1 MKDNRKTAK
10 RLLLVNWS
18 CFQNEIISLGS
29 STLFTGVNGTGKTTI
44 LDAMS
49 YLITANTQFNKAADD
64 NGRNVTA
71 YIHGDRKT
79 NGSDRY
85 LRPGNVTSYI
95 AMEFYDPLISD
106 YHVIAVCMESRSE
119 SDRAISQW
127 IIREKCRLEDF
138 NFSSVKNGKLTVTSK
153 NNLTFKNIP
162 LKGADFFGREKAIPQ
177 LTRQLGIRT
186 TDYRKY
192 KEKLLK
198 MMAFDPERNVDKF
211 LQTSVFAE
219 AEVKSLDRLREQRKL
234 YEQAK
239 QMFEQIQER
248 KNLLEEIEQKT
259 SEYEKILRNY
269 NIRELMFR
277 YQYIN
282 QYKDEI
288 SKLEIKQQNNEIQLK
303 DLEEKKKESEI
314 KLSEMRK
321 RLSEVEN
328 KNHSI
333 TESLNKLEN
342 DRNEISKKISELEN
356 ELARLKN
363 LQVSLKIILPQIV
376 NYFDVADEK
385 RTILLNLSEND
396 FLFDKKISTFIDFS
410 NKIKNQRD
418 LLVGENA
425 IEDKKRIEVSNQIT
439 DYQRKIKELE
449 ANIRQFPSEAEEAEK
464 AKRIIQNEFSKRG
477 IKSPVR
483 LFAELVESLSDETW
497 RKSIET
503 FLWNK
508 RFNIIVDDQY
518 CHEALKILNEK
529 NIYKCS
535 VVLTDK
541 IPETEIEENSA
552 ASVLNITNKGA
563 RRYANYLLNGI
574 HLCENIE
581 ELHEHPKG
589 GITKD
594 GMLCKSYAASLMQIQ
609 KTQVCLGNN
618 VVKIQL
624 EQAKKELEK
633 LILEKSEYE
642 KEIND
647 RKQLVILIDNVEW
660 KAEYY
665 NFNSSYELSEEKR
678 NLGKIS
684 LQIEELK
691 NSPEMLAAAKE
702 YDLAKSNYDEADKE
716 SKLIER
722 NLGSTEKD
730 ISNIQEKISE
740 THEKSEKIEIEYKE
754 LEDQHSELV
763 DEMKEEYERASKQR
777 GIFIVISNKYLQ
789 NLANDVDN
797 AKRKMEDKQREY
809 NILSE
814 IDASNYGVEFIPFYR
829 DRYRD
834 VANVKVD
841 EAKNK
846 VEKQSEKLRDVFLH
860 DFVAE
865 LNEKIISAKEE
876 IAVINSEL
884 KRIPFGRDIYQ
895 FKMEEKK
902 DREVFFTICKNLEL
916 YSESPDLF
924 TERTVSDEKLADDVQ
939 SFLNKILDTEQE
951 EDYSDYR
958 NYFTYDMTIR
968 SHIGDEES
976 EMDLSKKQG
985 SASGGEKQTPYF
997 IVLAASLMQF
1007 YPKDVCCARIAFIDE
1022 AFSALSKERIEQMVK
1037 FLEDNNFQVFYA
1049 APPEKIN
1056 SIGQHIDNTVSL
1068 YTQGKYTKPVEGS
1081 WYSRSAI
1088 KE

>member
-1 MKDNRKTAK
+1 
-10 RLLLVNWS
+10 
-18 CFQNEIISLGS
+18 
-29 STLFTGVNGTGKTTI
+29 
-44 LDAMS
+44 MS

-85 LRPGNVTSYI
+85 LRPGSVTSYI
-95 AMEFYDPLISD
+95 AMEFFDPLISD
-106 YHVIAVCMESRSE
+106 YHVIAVCIESRSE

-138 NFSSVKNGKLTVTSK
+138 NFSLVKNGKLIVTAK
-153 NNLTFKNIP
+153 NNLAFKNIP
-162 LKGADFFGREKAIPQ
+162 LKGADFLGREKAIPQ

-234 YEQAK
+234 YDQAK
-239 QMFEQIQER
+239 EMFEQIQER
-248 KNLLEEIEQKT
+248 KNLLEEIEEKT
-259 SEYEKILRNY
+259 RDYEKVLRNY

-288 SKLEIKQQNNEIQLK
+288 SKLETNLQNNQIRLK
-303 DLEEKKKESEI
+303 DLEKKKKESEA

-333 TESLNKLEN
+333 TESLEKMERDRDEIKRKIDGLE
-342 DRNEISKKISELEN
+342 KELVQ
-356 ELARLKN
+356 LKN
-363 LQVSLKIILPQIV
+363 LQISLKVILPQIDG
-376 NYFDVADEK
+376 YFAIPDASK
-385 RTILLNLSEND
+385 TILLNLSESD
-396 FLFDKKISTFIDFS
+396 FESDKKISTFIDFS

-418 LLVGENA
+418 LFVEENGR
-425 IEDKKRIEVSNQIT
+425 IKDKLSDVASKITEVQKRIKNLESNIV
-439 DYQRKIKELE
+439 
-449 ANIRQFPSEAEEAEK
+449 QFPQEAEE
-464 AKRIIQNEFSKRG
+464 AKRIIQNEFDKRG

-483 LFAELVESLSDETW
+483 FFAELVESLSDESW
-497 RKSIET
+497 RKAIET

-508 RFNIIVDDQY
+508 RFNIIVDDHY

-529 NIYKCS
+529 NIYKTS

-563 RRYANYLLNGI
+563 RHYANYLLNGI
-574 HLCENIE
+574 HLCQNLD
-581 ELHEHPKG
+581 ELHEYSKG

-594 GMLCKSYAASLMQIQ
+594 GMLCKSYAASKMQIQ
-609 KTQVCLGNN
+609 KTSLCLGNN

-624 EQAKKELEK
+624 EQARKEEEALGLEKSGYEKELE
-633 LILEKSEYE
+633 
-642 KEIND
+642 N
-647 RKQLVILIDNVEW
+647 RNQLVKLIDNVEW
-660 KAEYY
+660 KPERY
-665 NFNSSYELSEEKR
+665 NFDCDKELSEENK
-678 NLGKIS
+678 NFGKLS
-684 LQIEELK
+684 AQIDELK

-702 YDLAKSNYDEADKE
+702 YEIAKSNYDKADKD
-716 SKLIER
+716 SKFLER
-722 NLGSTEKD
+722 TLGATEKE
-730 ISNIQEKISE
+730 ISNIQGRINEFN
-740 THEKSEKIEIEYKE
+740 EKSEKVEGEYSEKVG
-754 LEDQHSELV
+754 QHPELV
-763 DEMKEEYERASKQR
+763 VEMKEEYERASKQR
-777 GIFIVISNKYLQ
+777 NTFIIISSKTLQ
-789 NLANDVDN
+789 NLTNDVET
-797 AKRKMEDKQREY
+797 AKRKMEDKQRDY
-809 NILSE
+809 NLLSE
-814 IDASNYGVEFIPFYR
+814 RDSSNYGVEFIPFYR

-834 VANVKVD
+834 VANVKID

-876 IAVINSEL
+876 IAAINSEL

-895 FKMEEKK
+895 FKMEEKS
-902 DREVFFTICKNLEL
+902 DRQVFFTICKNLEL

-924 TERTVSDEKLADDVQ
+924 TVRTVSDEKLADDVQ

-958 NYFTYDMTIR
+958 NYFTYDMTIK

-1081 WYSRSAI
+1081 WHSR
-1088 KE
+1088 

>member
-18 CFQNEIISLGS
+18 CFQNEIIALGS

-79 NGSDRY
+79 NGSDRF
-85 LRPGNVTSYI
+85 LRPGSVTSYI

-106 YHVIAVCMESRSE
+106 YHVIAVCIESRSE
-119 SDRAISQW
+119 SDRAVSQW
-127 IIREKCRLEDF
+127 IIREKCKLEDF
-138 NFSSVKNGKLTVTSK
+138 NFSSINNGKLIVTSK

-162 LKGADFFGREKAIPQ
+162 LKGADFLGREKAIPQ

-186 TDYRKY
+186 SDYRKY

-234 YEQAK
+234 YDQAK

-259 SEYEKILRNY
+259 CEYEKDLRNF
-269 NIRELMFR
+269 NVRELMFR

-288 SKLEIKQQNNEIQLK
+288 SKLKISLQNNQIQLK
-303 DLEEKKKESEI
+303 DLEEKKRTSEV
-314 KLSEMRK
+314 KVNDMRK
-321 RLSEVEN
+321 RLSDVEN

-333 TESLNKLEN
+333 TESLDKLEN
-342 DRNEISKKISELEN
+342 DRAELNKKIELLKE
-356 ELARLKN
+356 ELSRLKN
-363 LQVSLKIILPQIV
+363 LQISLKVIFPQIK
-376 NYFDVADEK
+376 NYFAISDEDN
-385 RTILLNLSEND
+385 TVLLNISETD
-396 FLFDKKISTFIDFS
+396 FESDKKISAFIDFS

-418 LLVGENA
+418 LFVEENGIIKKNLA
-425 IEDKKRIEVSNQIT
+425 EVNKRIT
-439 DYQRKIKELE
+439 DVKNRIKSLE
-449 ANIRQFPSEAEEAEK
+449 SNIRQFPEEAEE
-464 AKRIIQNEFSKRG
+464 AKRIIQNEFNKRG
-477 IKSPVR
+477 IKCQVR
-483 LFAELVESLSDETW
+483 LFAELVESLNDESW

-508 RFNIIVDDQY
+508 RYNIIVDDKY
-518 CHEALKILNEK
+518 CHEALSILNER
-529 NIYKCS
+529 NIYQTS

-541 IPETEIEENSA
+541 ISETDVESNSA
-552 ASVLNITNKGA
+552 ASVLSITNKGA

-574 HLCENIE
+574 HLCANLE
-581 ELHEHPKG
+581 ELHENPKG

-594 GMLCKSYAASLMQIQ
+594 GMLCKSYAASKMKIQ
-609 KTQVCLGNN
+609 KTQFCLGNN

-624 EQAKKELEK
+624 EQAKKELETFT
-633 LILEKSEYE
+633 LEKTGYE
-642 KEIND
+642 ND
-647 RKQLVILIDNVEW
+647 IQNKNQLVTLIDNVEW
-660 KAEYY
+660 NPERY
-665 NFNSSYELSEEKR
+665 NFNSSKELSEENR
-678 NLGKIS
+678 TLGK
-684 LQIEELK
+684 LVNQIEELK

-702 YDLAKSNYDEADKE
+702 YDLAKSNFDEADKE

-722 NLGSTEKD
+722 SLGSTEKE
-730 ISNIQEKISE
+730 ISNIQDKIKESKG
-740 THEKSEKIEIEYKE
+740 KSEKIEIEYKE
-754 LEDQHSELV
+754 YSEKNPELV
-763 DEMKEEYERASKQR
+763 GEMKEEYERASKQR
-777 GIFIVISNKYLQ
+777 NTFIIISNKHLQ
-789 NLANDVDN
+789 NLTNDVDN
-797 AKRKMEDKQREY
+797 AKRRMEDKQREY
-809 NILSE
+809 NLLSE
-814 IDASNYGVEFIPFYR
+814 IEASNYGVEFIPFYR

-834 VANVKVD
+834 VANVKID

-876 IAVINSEL
+876 IAAINAEL

-895 FKMEEKK
+895 FKMEEKS

-916 YSESPDLF
+916 YSETPDLF
-924 TERTVSDEKLADDVQ
+924 SERTVSDEKLADDVK

-968 SHIGDEES
+968 SHMGDEES

-1022 AFSALSKERIEQMVK
+1022 AFSALSKERIEQMVR

-1068 YTQGKYTKPVEGS
+1068 YTQGKYTKPVEGA
-1081 WYSRSAI
+1081 WHSR
-1088 KE
+1088 

>member
-18 CFQNEIISLGS
+18 CFQNEIINLGS

-79 NGSDRY
+79 NGADRY

-106 YHVIAVCMESRSE
+106 YLVIAVCMESRSE

-138 NFSSVKNGKLTVTSK
+138 NFSSVENGKLIVTSK
-153 NNLTFKNIP
+153 NNLTFKSIP

-288 SKLEIKQQNNEIQLK
+288 SKLEIKQQNNQIQLK

-314 KLSEMRK
+314 RLSEMME
-321 RLSEVEN
+321 RLSEIKN
-328 KNHSI
+328 KNHSL
-333 TESLNKLEN
+333 TESLNKMEN
-342 DRNEISKKISELEN
+342 DKNEISKKISELEN
-356 ELARLKN
+356 ELNQLKN
-363 LQVSLKIILPQIV
+363 LQISLKLILPQIE
-376 NYFDVADEK
+376 NYFDVADENK
-385 RTILLNLSEND
+385 TILLNLSETD
-396 FLFDKKISTFIDFS
+396 FSSDKKNSTFIEFS
-410 NKIKNQRD
+410 NKIKKQRD
-418 LLVGENA
+418 LFIEENGR
-425 IEDKKRIEVSNQIT
+425 IKDKLFEVSNEIT
-439 DYQRKIKELE
+439 GYQKTIKDLE
-449 ANIRQFPSEAEEAEK
+449 ANIRQFPTEAEE
-464 AKRIIQNEFSKRG
+464 AKRIIQNEFNKRG
-477 IKSPVR
+477 IKSQVR
-483 LFAELVESLSDETW
+483 LFAELVESLSDESW

-508 RFNIIVDDQY
+508 RFNIIVDDDF

-529 NIYKCS
+529 NIYKTS
-535 VVLTDK
+535 VILTDK

-574 HLCENIE
+574 HLCGNID

-589 GITKD
+589 GITKE

-618 VVKIQL
+618 VVKFQL

-633 LILEKSEYE
+633 RILEKSEYE
-642 KEIND
+642 KEIKN
-647 RKQLVILIDNVEW
+647 RNQLVTLIDNVEW
-660 KAEYY
+660 KAERY
-665 NFNSSYELSEEKR
+665 NFNSSIELSEENR
-678 NLGKIS
+678 NLGKLS
-684 LQIEELK
+684 AQIEELK

-702 YDLAKSNYDEADKE
+702 YDLAKSNYDEAYKFDIDLADKRG
-716 SKLIER
+716 SVKNDIE
-722 NLGSTEKD
+722 NT
-730 ISNIQEKISE
+730 NNKISE
-740 THEKSEKIEIEYKE
+740 RIEQSQKYESEYNE
-754 LEDQHSELV
+754 LSSKYNELIN
-763 DEMKEEYERASKQR
+763 EMKDEYERASKQR
-777 GIFIVISNKYLQ
+777 NTFIVISNKHLQ
-789 NLANDVDN
+789 NLTNDVDN
-797 AKRKMEDKQREY
+797 AKRRMEDKQREY

-814 IDASNYGVEFIPFYR
+814 IEASSYGVEFIPFYR

-834 VANVKVD
+834 VANVKID

-846 VEKQSEKLRDVFLH
+846 VEKQSENLRNVFLH

-865 LNEKIISAKEE
+865 LNEKIITAKEE

-895 FKMEEKK
+895 FKMEEKS

-924 TERTVSDEKLADDVQ
+924 TERTVSNEKLADDVQ

-1081 WYSRSAI
+1081 WYSGSVI

>member
-1 MKDNRKTAK
+1 MIDNRKTAK
-10 RLLLVNWS
+10 RLLLINWS
-18 CFQNEIISLGS
+18 CFQNEVIALGS

-119 SDRAISQW
+119 SDRAVSQW

-138 NFSSVKNGKLTVTSK
+138 NFSSVENGKLIVTSR

-186 TDYRKY
+186 ADYKKY

-259 SEYEKILRNY
+259 AEYEKILRNY
-269 NIRELMFR
+269 NIRELMFQ
-277 YQYIN
+277 YQFIN

-288 SKLEIKQQNNEIQLK
+288 QKLEIKQKNNQIQLK
-303 DLEEKKKESEI
+303 DLEEKKKESEA

-333 TESLNKLEN
+333 TESLNKMEN
-342 DRNEISKKISELEN
+342 DKEALKKKISELEN
-356 ELARLKN
+356 ELAQLKN
-363 LQVSLKIILPQIV
+363 LQVALKVILPQII
-376 NYFDVADEK
+376 NYFNVEDESK
-385 RTILLNLSEND
+385 TILFNLSEND
-396 FLFDKKISTFIDFS
+396 FTSDKKISTFIDFS
-410 NKIKNQRD
+410 NKIKTQRD

-425 IEDKKRIEVSNQIT
+425 IVDNKRIEVSNQIT
-439 DYQRKIKELE
+439 DFQLKIKKLE
-449 ANIRQFPSEAEEAEK
+449 SNIRQFPSEAEEA
-464 AKRIIQNEFSKRG
+464 KRIIQNEFNKRG
-477 IKSPVR
+477 IKCQVR
-483 LFAELVESLSDETW
+483 LFAELVESLNDESW

-508 RFNIIVDDQY
+508 RFNIIVDDDY
-518 CHEALKILNEK
+518 CHEALKILIEK
-529 NIYKCS
+529 NIYKTS
-535 VVLTDK
+535 VILTDK
-541 IPETEIEENSA
+541 IPETEIEEKSA

-581 ELHEHPKG
+581 ELHEYPKG

-594 GMLCKSYAASLMQIQ
+594 GMLCKSYAASKMQIQ
-609 KTQVCLGNN
+609 KTELCLGNN

-633 LILEKSEYE
+633 LVLEKSGYE
-642 KEIND
+642 KEIKD
-647 RKQLVILIDNVEW
+647 RKQLITLIDNVEW
-660 KAEYY
+660 KVERY
-665 NFNSSYELSEEKR
+665 NFNSSTELSEENR
-678 NLGKIS
+678 NLGKLS
-684 LQIEELK
+684 VQIEELK

-702 YDLAKSNYDEADKE
+702 YDLAKSNYDEAYNMDIDLADKRGSVRNDIE
-716 SKLIER
+716 NTQNKITDSLNQSSKYEAEYNEISSNYNELI
-722 NLGSTEKD
+722 
-730 ISNIQEKISE
+730 
-740 THEKSEKIEIEYKE
+740 
-754 LEDQHSELV
+754 

-777 GIFIVISNKYLQ
+777 NTFIIIGEKHRKQLSV
-789 NLANDVDN
+789 DVEN
-797 AKRKMEDKQREY
+797 AKKRMEDKQREY

-814 IDASNYGVEFIPFYR
+814 IEASNYGVSYIPFYR

-834 VANVKVD
+834 VANVKID

-865 LNEKIISAKEE
+865 LNEKIVAAKEE
-876 IAVINSEL
+876 IEAINSEL

-895 FKMEEKK
+895 FKMEEKS

-924 TERTVSDEKLADDVQ
+924 TEKTVSDEKLADDVQ

-1007 YPKDVCCARIAFIDE
+1007 YPKDICCARIAFIDE

-1081 WYSRSAI
+1081 WYSR
-1088 KE
+1088 

>member
-18 CFQNEIISLGS
+18 CFQNEIIKLGS

-95 AMEFYDPLISD
+95 AMEFYDPIISD

-127 IIREKCRLEDF
+127 IIRERCRLEDF
-138 NFSSVKNGKLTVTSK
+138 NFSSVENGKLTVTSK

-162 LKGADFFGREKAIPQ
+162 LKGADFLGREKAIPQ

-234 YEQAK
+234 YDQAK

-259 SEYEKILRNY
+259 AEYEKVLRNY

-282 QYKDEI
+282 QYRDEI
-288 SKLEIKQQNNEIQLK
+288 SKLEIKQQNNQIQLK
-303 DLEEKKKESEI
+303 DLEEKKKESEA

-333 TESLNKLEN
+333 TESLNKMEN
-342 DRNEISKKISELEN
+342 DRDEIKNKISELEK
-356 ELARLKN
+356 ELSQLKN
-363 LQVSLKIILPQIV
+363 LQVSMKVILPQIM
-376 NYFDVADEK
+376 NYFDVADEDK
-385 RTILLNLSEND
+385 TILFNLSEND
-396 FLFDKKISTFIDFS
+396 FPSDKKISTFIVFS
-410 NKIKNQRD
+410 NKIKTQRD
-418 LLVGENA
+418 LFIEANGRTKDKLV
-425 IEDKKRIEVSNQIT
+425 EVSNEIT
-439 DYQRKIKELE
+439 EYQRKIKDLE
-449 ANIRQFPSEAEEAEK
+449 ANIRQFPQEAVE
-464 AKRIIQNEFSKRG
+464 AKRIIQNEFNKRG
-477 IKSPVR
+477 IKCQVR
-483 LFAELVESLSDETW
+483 LFAELVESLSDESW
-497 RKSIET
+497 RKAIET

-508 RFNIIVDDQY
+508 RYNIIVDDEY

-529 NIYKCS
+529 NIYKTS

-541 IPETEIEENSA
+541 IPETDIEEKSV
-552 ASVLNITNKGA
+552 ASVLKIPNNGA

-581 ELHEHPKG
+581 ELHEYPKG

-594 GMLCKSYAASLMQIQ
+594 GMLCKSYAASKMQIQ

-633 LILEKSEYE
+633 LVYEKNGYE
-642 KEIND
+642 KEIQD
-647 RKQLVILIDNVEW
+647 RKQLVTLIDNVEW
-660 KAEYY
+660 KAERY
-665 NFNSSYELSEEKR
+665 NFDSSIELSDENR
-678 NLGKIS
+678 NFGKLS
-684 LQIEELK
+684 VQIEELR

-702 YDLAKSNYDEADKE
+702 YELAKSNYDEADRE

-722 NLGSTEKD
+722 TLGSTEKE
-730 ISNIQEKISE
+730 ISNIQDKISE
-740 THEKSEKIEIEYKE
+740 THGKSEKIEIEYNE
-754 LEDQHSELV
+754 LEEQHSELV

-777 GIFIVISNKYLQ
+777 NTFIIIGEKHRKQLSV
-789 NLANDVDN
+789 DVEN
-797 AKRKMEDKQREY
+797 AKKRMEDKQREY

-814 IDASNYGVEFIPFYR
+814 IEASNYGVEFIPFYR

-834 VANVKVD
+834 VANVKID

-865 LNEKIISAKEE
+865 LNEKIVAAKEE
-876 IAVINSEL
+876 IEAINSEL

-895 FKMEEKK
+895 FKMEEKS

-924 TERTVSDEKLADDVQ
+924 TEKTVSDEKLADDVQ

>member
-1 MKDNRKTAK
+1 MENNRKTAK

-79 NGSDRY
+79 NGSDRF

-106 YHVIAVCMESRSE
+106 YHVIAVCIESRSE
-119 SDRAISQW
+119 SDRAVSQW
-127 IIREKCRLEDF
+127 IIRDKCKLEDF
-138 NFSSVKNGKLTVTSK
+138 NFSFVENGKFTVTSR
-153 NNLTFKNIP
+153 NNLTFKNVP
-162 LKGADFFGREKAIPQ
+162 LKSADFFGREKAIPQ

-234 YEQAK
+234 YDQAK
-239 QMFEQIQER
+239 QMFENIQER
-248 KNLLEEIEQKT
+248 KNLLGEIEQKT
-259 SEYEKILRNY
+259 GEYEKVLRNY
-269 NIRELMFR
+269 NVRELMFR

-282 QYKDEI
+282 QYKNEI
-288 SKLEIKQQNNEIQLK
+288 SKLEVSYQNNQIQLHE
-303 DLEEKKKESEI
+303 LEQKKKDAEE

-333 TESLNKLEN
+333 TETLNKLEEDKN
-342 DRNEISKKISELEN
+342 NLKKEIEKLESELAHLIE
-356 ELARLKN
+356 
-363 LQVSLKIILPQIV
+363 LQVSLKIILPKMTNFFEIIEE
-376 NYFDVADEK
+376 DK
-385 RTILLNLSEND
+385 KILLNLSESD
-396 FLFDKKISTFIDFS
+396 FAAERKISTFIDFS

-418 LLVGENA
+418 LFVEENG
-425 IEDKKRIEVSNQIT
+425 RIKAKLDEVNKQIT
-439 DYQRKIKELE
+439 EIQNRIKNLE
-449 ANIRQFPSEAEEAEK
+449 SNIRQFPQEAED
-464 AKRIIQNEFSKRG
+464 AKRIIQNEFNKRG
-477 IKSPVR
+477 IKCQVR
-483 LFAELVESLSDETW
+483 LFAELVESISDESW

-508 RFNIIVDDQY
+508 RYNIIVDDEY
-518 CHEALKILNEK
+518 CHEALSILNEK
-529 NIYKCS
+529 NIYRTS
-535 VVLTDK
+535 VILTDK
-541 IPETEIEENSA
+541 IPETDIEENTA
-552 ASVLNITNKGA
+552 ASILNITNKGA

-574 HLCENIE
+574 YLCQNLE

-594 GMLCKSYAASLMQIQ
+594 GMLCKSYAASKMQIQ
-609 KTQVCLGNN
+609 KTALCLGNN

-624 EQAKKELEK
+624 DQARKDLESFN
-633 LILEKSEYE
+633 LEKSGYE
-642 KEIND
+642 KDIQD
-647 RKQLVILIDNVEW
+647 REQLKILIDNVEW
-660 KAEYY
+660 KVESY
-665 NFNSSYELSEEKR
+665 NFDSSRELSDK
-678 NLGKIS
+678 NKNFGK
-684 LQIEELK
+684 LVAQIEDLK
-691 NSPEMLAAAKE
+691 NSPEMLAAARE
-702 YDLAKSNYDEADKE
+702 FEIAKSNFDNADSD

-722 NLGSTEKD
+722 KLGSVENE
-730 ISNIQEKISE
+730 ISNIKKKIDENTDNS
-740 THEKSEKIEIEYKE
+740 KKIKTEYEEIAQMHPE
-754 LEDQHSELV
+754 LTN
-763 DEMKEEYERASKQR
+763 EMQGEYERAVKQR
-777 GIFIVISNKYLQ
+777 NTFIIISNRHLQ
-789 NLANDVDN
+789 NLTNDVDN
-797 AKRKMEDKQREY
+797 AKRKMEEKQREY
-809 NILSE
+809 NQLSE
-814 IDASNYGVEFIPFYR
+814 IDVSNYGVEFIPFYR
-829 DRYRD
+829 DQYRD
-834 VANVKVD
+834 VANVKID

-865 LNEKIISAKEE
+865 LNEKIVSAKEE
-876 IAVINSEL
+876 IAAINSEL

-895 FKMEEKK
+895 FKMEEKS
-902 DREVFFTICKNLEL
+902 DRAIFFTICKNLEL
-916 YSESPDLF
+916 YSETPDLF

-939 SFLNKILDTEQE
+939 SFLNKILDTGQE

-985 SASGGEKQTPYF
+985 TASGGEKQTPYF

-1068 YTQGKYTKPVEGS
+1068 YTQGKYTKPVEGA
-1081 WYSRSAI
+1081 WYS
-1088 KE
+1088 K

>member
-1 MKDNRKTAK
+1 MIDNRKTAK
-10 RLLLVNWS
+10 RLLLINWS
-18 CFQNEIISLGS
+18 CFQNEVIALGS

-119 SDRAISQW
+119 SDRAVSQW

-138 NFSSVKNGKLTVTSK
+138 NFSSVENGKLIVTSR

-259 SEYEKILRNY
+259 AEYEKILRNY

-277 YQYIN
+277 YQFIN

-288 SKLEIKQQNNEIQLK
+288 QKLEIKQKNNQIQLK
-303 DLEEKKKESEI
+303 DLEEKKKESEA

-333 TESLNKLEN
+333 TESLNKMEN
-342 DRNEISKKISELEN
+342 DKEALKKKISELEN
-356 ELARLKN
+356 ELAQLKN
-363 LQVSLKIILPQIV
+363 LQVALKVILPQIV
-376 NYFDVADEK
+376 NYFNVEDESK
-385 RTILLNLSEND
+385 TILFNLSEND
-396 FLFDKKISTFIDFS
+396 FTSDKKISTFIDFS
-410 NKIKNQRD
+410 NKIKTQRD

-425 IEDKKRIEVSNQIT
+425 IVDNKRIEVSNQIT
-439 DYQRKIKELE
+439 DFQLKIKKLE
-449 ANIRQFPSEAEEAEK
+449 SNIRQFPPEAEE
-464 AKRIIQNEFSKRG
+464 AKRIIQNEFNKRG
-477 IKSPVR
+477 IKCQVR
-483 LFAELVESLSDETW
+483 LFAELVESLNDESW

-508 RFNIIVDDQY
+508 RFNIIVDDEY
-518 CHEALKILNEK
+518 CHEALKVLNEK
-529 NIYKCS
+529 NIYKTG
-535 VVLTDK
+535 VILIDK
-541 IPETEIEENSA
+541 IPETEIEEKSA

-581 ELHEHPKG
+581 ELHEYPKG

-594 GMLCKSYAASLMQIQ
+594 GMLCKSYAASKMQIQ
-609 KTQVCLGNN
+609 KTELCLGNN

-633 LILEKSEYE
+633 LVLEKSGYE

-647 RKQLVILIDNVEW
+647 RKQLITLIDNVEW
-660 KAEYY
+660 KVERY
-665 NFNSSYELSEEKR
+665 NFNSSTELSEENR
-678 NLGKIS
+678 NLGKLS
-684 LQIEELK
+684 VQIEELK

-702 YDLAKSNYDEADKE
+702 YDLAKSNYDEAYNMDIDLADKRG
-716 SKLIER
+716 SVRNDIE
-722 NLGSTEKD
+722 NTQ
-730 ISNIQEKISE
+730 NKISE
-740 THEKSEKIEIEYKE
+740 CLNQSERYEAEYNEISSNYNE
-754 LEDQHSELV
+754 LI

-777 GIFIVISNKYLQ
+777 NTFIIIGEKHRKQLSV
-789 NLANDVDN
+789 DVEN
-797 AKRKMEDKQREY
+797 AKKRMEDKQREY

-814 IDASNYGVEFIPFYR
+814 IEASNYGVSFIPFYR

-834 VANVKVD
+834 VANVKID

-865 LNEKIISAKEE
+865 LNEKIVAAKEE
-876 IAVINSEL
+876 IEAINSEL

-895 FKMEEKK
+895 FKMEEKS

-924 TERTVSDEKLADDVQ
+924 TEKTVSDEKLADDVQ

-1007 YPKDVCCARIAFIDE
+1007 YPKDICCARIAFIDE

-1081 WYSRSAI
+1081 WYS
-1088 KE
+1088 

>member
-18 CFQNEIISLGS
+18 CFQSEIISLGS

-64 NGRNVTA
+64 NGRNVTT

-85 LRPGNVTSYI
+85 LRPGSVTSYI

-106 YHVIAVCMESRSE
+106 YHVIAVCIESRSE
-119 SDRAISQW
+119 NDRAASQW
-127 IIREKCRLEDF
+127 IIREKCKLEDF
-138 NFSSVKNGKLTVTSK
+138 NFSFAENGKLIVTSR
-153 NNLTFKNIP
+153 NNLTFKNTP
-162 LKGADFFGREKAIPQ
+162 LKSADFFGREKAIPQ

-186 TDYRKY
+186 SDYRKY

-234 YEQAK
+234 YDQAK
-239 QMFEQIQER
+239 QMFENIQER

-259 SEYEKILRNY
+259 AEYEKDLRNY
-269 NIRELMFR
+269 NVRELMFR

-282 QYKDEI
+282 QYKDEV
-288 SKLEIKQQNNEIQLK
+288 SNLEISYQNNQIQLQ
-303 DLEEKKKESEI
+303 DLEQKKKVSEE

-333 TESLNKLEN
+333 TETLDKLEA
-342 DRNEISKKISELEN
+342 DKLTLKKEIEKLESELAHLK
-356 ELARLKN
+356 EL
-363 LQVSLKIILPQIV
+363 QISLKVILPQMTNFFEIKEE
-376 NYFDVADEK
+376 DK
-385 RTILLNLSEND
+385 TILLNVSESE
-396 FLFDKKISTFIDFS
+396 FAVERKISTFIDFS

-418 LLVGENA
+418 LFVEENG
-425 IEDKKRIEVSNQIT
+425 RIKAKLDEVSSHIT
-439 DYQRKIKELE
+439 EVQNRIKNLE
-449 ANIRQFPSEAEEAEK
+449 SNIRQFPAEAEE
-464 AKRIIQNEFSKRG
+464 AKRIIQNEFNKRG
-477 IKSPVR
+477 IKCQVR
-483 LFAELVESLSDETW
+483 LFAELVESLSDESW

-508 RFNIIVDDQY
+508 RYNIIVDDEY
-518 CHEALKILNEK
+518 CHEALSILNEK
-529 NIYKCS
+529 NIYKTS
-535 VVLTDK
+535 VILTDR
-541 IPETEIEENSA
+541 IPETDIVENTA

-574 HLCENIE
+574 NLCQNLE
-581 ELHEHPKG
+581 ELHDHPKG

-594 GMLCKSYAASLMQIQ
+594 GMICKSYAASKMQIQ
-609 KTQVCLGNN
+609 KTSLCLGNN
-618 VVKIQL
+618 VVKLQL
-624 EQAKKELEK
+624 EQAKKELDS
-633 LILEKSEYE
+633 LTFEKSGYE
-642 KEIND
+642 KNIQD
-647 RKQLVILIDNVEW
+647 RNQLKILIDNVEW
-660 KAEYY
+660 KADSY
-665 NFNSSYELSEEKR
+665 NFDSSKELSEENKA
-678 NLGKIS
+678 LGKIVS
-684 LQIEELK
+684 QLEDLK
-691 NSPEMLAAAKE
+691 NSPEMLAAAREFEIAKLNFDSADSESKSIERKLGSVENELSNIKNKIDEKNQDSEKQRKE
-702 YDLAKSNYDEADKE
+702 YD
-716 SKLIER
+716 
-722 NLGSTEKD
+722 
-730 ISNIQEKISE
+730 
-740 THEKSEKIEIEYKE
+740 EIAQLHPE
-754 LEDQHSELV
+754 LT
-763 DEMKEEYERASKQR
+763 DEMKSEYERAVKQR
-777 GIFIVISNKYLQ
+777 NTFIIISNRHLQ
-789 NLANDVDN
+789 NLTNDVDN
-797 AKRKMEDKQREY
+797 SKRKMEEKQREY
-809 NILSE
+809 NQLSE
-814 IDASNYGVEFIPFYR
+814 IDVSNYGIEFIPFYR

-834 VANVKVD
+834 VANVKID

-846 VEKQSEKLRDVFLH
+846 VERQSEKLRDVFLH

-876 IAVINSEL
+876 IAAINTEL

-895 FKMEEKK
+895 FKMEEKS
-902 DREVFFTICKNLEL
+902 DRAIFFTICKNLEL

-1068 YTQGKYTKPVEGS
+1068 YTQGKYTKPVEGA
-1081 WYSRSAI
+1081 WYS
-1088 KE
+1088 K

>member
-1 MKDNRKTAK
+1 MIDNRKTAK
-10 RLLLVNWS
+10 RLLLINWS
-18 CFQNEIISLGS
+18 CFQNEVIALGS

-119 SDRAISQW
+119 SDRAASQW

-138 NFSSVKNGKLTVTSK
+138 NFSFVENGKLIVTSR

-186 TDYRKY
+186 TDYKKY

-259 SEYEKILRNY
+259 AEYEKILRNY

-277 YQYIN
+277 YQFIN

-288 SKLEIKQQNNEIQLK
+288 QKLEIKQKNNQIQLK
-303 DLEEKKKESEI
+303 DLEEKKKESEA

-333 TESLNKLEN
+333 TESLNKMEN
-342 DRNEISKKISELEN
+342 DKEALKKKIAELEN
-356 ELARLKN
+356 ELAQLKN
-363 LQVSLKIILPQIV
+363 LQVALKVILPQIV
-376 NYFDVADEK
+376 NYFNVEDESK
-385 RTILLNLSEND
+385 TILFNLSEND
-396 FLFDKKISTFIDFS
+396 FTSDKKISTFIDFS
-410 NKIKNQRD
+410 NKIKTQRD

-425 IEDKKRIEVSNQIT
+425 IVDNKRIEVSNQIT
-439 DYQRKIKELE
+439 DFQLKIKKLE
-449 ANIRQFPSEAEEAEK
+449 SNIRQFPPEAEE
-464 AKRIIQNEFSKRG
+464 AKRIIQNEFNKRG
-477 IKSPVR
+477 IKCQVR
-483 LFAELVESLSDETW
+483 LFAELVESLNDESW

-508 RFNIIVDDQY
+508 RFNIIVDDEY
-518 CHEALKILNEK
+518 CHEALKVLNEK
-529 NIYKCS
+529 NIYKTS
-535 VVLTDK
+535 VILTDK
-541 IPETEIEENSA
+541 IPETEIEEKSA

-581 ELHEHPKG
+581 ELHEYPKG

-594 GMLCKSYAASLMQIQ
+594 GMLCKSYAASKMQIQ
-609 KTQVCLGNN
+609 KTELCLGNN

-633 LILEKSEYE
+633 LVLEKSGYE
-642 KEIND
+642 KEIKD
-647 RKQLVILIDNVEW
+647 RKQLITLIDNVEW
-660 KAEYY
+660 KVERY
-665 NFNSSYELSEEKR
+665 NFNSSTELSEENR
-678 NLGKIS
+678 NLGKLS
-684 LQIEELK
+684 VQIEELK

-702 YDLAKSNYDEADKE
+702 YDLAKSNYDEAYNMDIDLADKRGSVRNDIE
-716 SKLIER
+716 NTQNKITDSLNQSSKYEAEYNEISSNYNELI
-722 NLGSTEKD
+722 
-730 ISNIQEKISE
+730 
-740 THEKSEKIEIEYKE
+740 
-754 LEDQHSELV
+754 

-777 GIFIVISNKYLQ
+777 NTFIIIGEKHRKQLSV
-789 NLANDVDN
+789 DVEN
-797 AKRKMEDKQREY
+797 AKKRMEDKQREY

-814 IDASNYGVEFIPFYR
+814 IEASNYGVSYIPFYR

-834 VANVKVD
+834 VANVKID

-865 LNEKIISAKEE
+865 LNEKIVAAKEE
-876 IAVINSEL
+876 IEAINSEL

-895 FKMEEKK
+895 FKMEEKS

-924 TERTVSDEKLADDVQ
+924 TEKTVSDEKLADDVQ

-1007 YPKDVCCARIAFIDE
+1007 YPKDICCARIAFIDE

-1081 WYSRSAI
+1081 WYSR
-1088 KE
+1088 

>member
-18 CFQNEIISLGS
+18 CFQNEIINLGS

-85 LRPGNVTSYI
+85 LRQGNVTSYI
-95 AMEFYDPLISD
+95 AMEFYDPLISG

-127 IIREKCRLEDF
+127 IIREKSRLEDF
-138 NFSSVKNGKLTVTSK
+138 NFSSVENGKLTVTSK

-186 TDYRKY
+186 SDYRKY

-259 SEYEKILRNY
+259 CEYEKVFRNY
-269 NIRELMFR
+269 NVRELIFR

-288 SKLEIKQQNNEIQLK
+288 SKLEISLQNNQIQLK
-303 DLEEKKKESEI
+303 DLEDKKKISEI
-314 KLSEMRK
+314 KVNDMRK
-321 RLSEVEN
+321 RLSDVEN

-333 TESLNKLEN
+333 TESLNKMEN
-342 DRNEISKKISELEN
+342 DRIELNKKIEFLEKELSE
-356 ELARLKN
+356 LKN
-363 LQVSLKIILPQIV
+363 LQVLLKIILPQME
-376 NYFDVADEK
+376 NYFKISEEDNV
-385 RTILLNLSEND
+385 ILQNISETD
-396 FLFDKKISTFIDFS
+396 FESEKKISTFIDFS
-410 NKIKNQRD
+410 KKIKNQRD
-418 LLVGENA
+418 LFLENNG
-425 IEDKKRIEVSNQIT
+425 IIKTKLSDVNKRIT
-439 DYQRKIKELE
+439 DVQNRIRNLE
-449 ANIRQFPSEAEEAEK
+449 SNIRQFPDEAEE
-464 AKRIIQNEFSKRG
+464 AKRIIQNEFNKRG
-477 IKSPVR
+477 IKSQVR
-483 LFAELVESLSDETW
+483 LFAELVESLNDESW
-497 RKSIET
+497 RKAIET

-508 RFNIIVDDQY
+508 RYNIIVDDMY
-518 CHEALKILNEK
+518 CHEALSILNEK
-529 NIYKCS
+529 NIYKTS
-535 VVLTDK
+535 VILTDK
-541 IPETEIEENSA
+541 IPETEIEEKSA

-574 HLCENIE
+574 HLCANLE
-581 ELHEHPKG
+581 ELHKNPKG

-594 GMLCKSYAASLMQIQ
+594 GMLCKSYAASKMQIQ

-618 VVKIQL
+618 VIKIQL
-624 EQAKKELEK
+624 EQAQKELEK
-633 LILEKSEYE
+633 LIPEKSEYE
-642 KEIND
+642 KEIQD
-647 RKQLVILIDNVEW
+647 RKQLVTLIDNVEW
-660 KAEYY
+660 KAERY
-665 NFNSSYELSEEKR
+665 NFNSSSELSEANR
-678 NLGKIS
+678 NLGKLS
-684 LQIEELK
+684 AQIEELK
-691 NSPEMLAAAKE
+691 TSPEMLAAAKE

-722 NLGSTEKD
+722 NLGSTEKE
-730 ISNIQEKISE
+730 ISNIQEKITE
-740 THEKSEKIEIEYKE
+740 THEKTEKIEIEYKE
-754 LEDQHSELV
+754 LEEQHSELI

-777 GIFIVISNKYLQ
+777 NTFIVISNRYLQ
-789 NLANDVDN
+789 NLTNDVDN
-797 AKRKMEDKQREY
+797 AKRRMEDKQREY

-814 IDASNYGVEFIPFYR
+814 IEASNYGVEFIPFYR

-834 VANVKVD
+834 VANVKID

-846 VEKQSEKLRDVFLH
+846 VEKQSENLRNVFLH

-865 LNEKIISAKEE
+865 LNEKIITAKEE

-895 FKMEEKK
+895 FKMEEKS

-939 SFLNKILDTEQE
+939 AFLNKILDTEQE

-968 SHIGDEES
+968 SRIGEEES

-1068 YTQGKYTKPVEGS
+1068 YSQGKYTKPIEGS
-1081 WYSRSAI
+1081 WYSGSAI
-1088 KE
+1088 K

>member
-1 MKDNRKTAK
+1 MIDNRKTAK
-10 RLLLVNWS
+10 RLLLINWS
-18 CFQNEIISLGS
+18 CFQNEVIALGS

-119 SDRAISQW
+119 SDRAVSQW

-138 NFSSVKNGKLTVTSK
+138 NFSSVESGKLIVTSR

-186 TDYRKY
+186 TDYKKY

-259 SEYEKILRNY
+259 AEYEKILRNY

-277 YQYIN
+277 YQFIN

-288 SKLEIKQQNNEIQLK
+288 QKLEIKQKNNQIQLK
-303 DLEEKKKESEI
+303 DLEEKKKESEA

-333 TESLNKLEN
+333 TESLNKMEN
-342 DRNEISKKISELEN
+342 DKEALKKKIAELEN
-356 ELARLKN
+356 ELAQLKN
-363 LQVSLKIILPQIV
+363 LQVALKVILPQIV
-376 NYFDVADEK
+376 NYFDVEDESK
-385 RTILLNLSEND
+385 TILFNLSEND
-396 FLFDKKISTFIDFS
+396 FTSDKKISIFIDFS
-410 NKIKNQRD
+410 NKIKTQRD

-425 IEDKKRIEVSNQIT
+425 IVDNKRIEVSNQIT
-439 DYQRKIKELE
+439 DFQLKIKKLE
-449 ANIRQFPSEAEEAEK
+449 SNIRQFPPEAEE
-464 AKRIIQNEFSKRG
+464 AKRIIQNEFNKRG
-477 IKSPVR
+477 IKCQVR
-483 LFAELVESLSDETW
+483 LFAELVESLNDESW

-508 RFNIIVDDQY
+508 RFNIIVDDEY

-529 NIYKCS
+529 NIYKTS
-535 VVLTDK
+535 VILTDK
-541 IPETEIEENSA
+541 IPETEIEEKSA

-581 ELHEHPKG
+581 ELHEYSKG

-594 GMLCKSYAASLMQIQ
+594 GMLCKSYAASKMQIQ
-609 KTQVCLGNN
+609 KTELCLGNN

-633 LILEKSEYE
+633 LVLEKSGYE
-642 KEIND
+642 KEIKD
-647 RKQLVILIDNVEW
+647 RKQLITLIDNVEW
-660 KAEYY
+660 KAERY
-665 NFNSSYELSEEKR
+665 NFNSSTELSEENR
-678 NLGKIS
+678 NLGKLS
-684 LQIEELK
+684 VQIEELK

-702 YDLAKSNYDEADKE
+702 YDLAKSNYDEVYKMDNDLAT
-716 SKLIER
+716 R
-722 NLGSTEKD
+722 HGSVKKD
-730 ISNIQEKISE
+730 IENTQNKISE
-740 THEKSEKIEIEYKE
+740 RLNQSERYEAEYNEISSNYNE
-754 LEDQHSELV
+754 LI

-777 GIFIVISNKYLQ
+777 NTFIIIGEKHRKQ
-789 NLANDVDN
+789 LAVDVEN
-797 AKRKMEDKQREY
+797 AKKRMEDKQREY

-814 IDASNYGVEFIPFYR
+814 IEASNYGVSFIPFYR

-834 VANVKVD
+834 VANVKID

-865 LNEKIISAKEE
+865 LNEKIVAAKEE
-876 IAVINSEL
+876 IEAINSEL

-895 FKMEEKK
+895 FKMAEKP

-924 TERTVSDEKLADDVQ
+924 TEKTVSDEKLADDVQ

-1007 YPKDVCCARIAFIDE
+1007 YPKDICCARIAFIDE

-1081 WYSRSAI
+1081 WYS
-1088 KE
+1088 

>member
-1 MKDNRKTAK
+1 MIDNRKTAK
-10 RLLLVNWS
+10 RLLLINWS
-18 CFQNEIISLGS
+18 CFQNEVIALGS

-119 SDRAISQW
+119 SDRAASQW

-138 NFSSVKNGKLTVTSK
+138 NFSFVENGKLIVTSR

-259 SEYEKILRNY
+259 AEYEKILRNY

-277 YQYIN
+277 YQFIN

-288 SKLEIKQQNNEIQLK
+288 QKLEIKQKNNQIQLK
-303 DLEEKKKESEI
+303 DLEEKKKESEA

-333 TESLNKLEN
+333 TESLNKMEN
-342 DRNEISKKISELEN
+342 DKEALKKKISELEN
-356 ELARLKN
+356 ELAQLKN
-363 LQVSLKIILPQIV
+363 LQVALKVILPQIV
-376 NYFDVADEK
+376 NYFNVEDESK
-385 RTILLNLSEND
+385 TILFNLSEND
-396 FLFDKKISTFIDFS
+396 FTSDKKISTFIDFS
-410 NKIKNQRD
+410 NKIKTQRD

-425 IEDKKRIEVSNQIT
+425 IVDNKRIEVSNQIT
-439 DYQRKIKELE
+439 DFQLKIKKLE
-449 ANIRQFPSEAEEAEK
+449 SNIRQFPSEAEEA
-464 AKRIIQNEFSKRG
+464 KRIIQNEFNKRG
-477 IKSPVR
+477 IKCQVR
-483 LFAELVESLSDETW
+483 LFAELVESLNDESW

-508 RFNIIVDDQY
+508 RFNIIVDDDY

-529 NIYKCS
+529 NIYKTS
-535 VVLTDK
+535 VILTDK
-541 IPETEIEENSA
+541 IPETEIEEKSA

-581 ELHEHPKG
+581 ELHEYPKG
-589 GITKD
+589 SITKD
-594 GMLCKSYAASLMQIQ
+594 GMLCKSYAASKMQIQ
-609 KTQVCLGNN
+609 KTELCLGNN

-633 LILEKSEYE
+633 LVLEKSGYE
-642 KEIND
+642 KEIKD
-647 RKQLVILIDNVEW
+647 RKQLITLIDNVEW
-660 KAEYY
+660 KVERY
-665 NFNSSYELSEEKR
+665 NFNSSTELSEENR
-678 NLGKIS
+678 NLGKLS
-684 LQIEELK
+684 VQIEELK

-702 YDLAKSNYDEADKE
+702 YDLAKSNYDEAYNMDIDLADKRGSVRNDIE
-716 SKLIER
+716 NTQNKITDSLNQSSKYEAEYNEISSNYNELI
-722 NLGSTEKD
+722 
-730 ISNIQEKISE
+730 
-740 THEKSEKIEIEYKE
+740 
-754 LEDQHSELV
+754 

-777 GIFIVISNKYLQ
+777 NTFIIIGEKHRKQLSV
-789 NLANDVDN
+789 DVEN
-797 AKRKMEDKQREY
+797 AKKRMEDKQREY

-814 IDASNYGVEFIPFYR
+814 IEASNYGVSYIPFYR

-834 VANVKVD
+834 VANVKID

-865 LNEKIISAKEE
+865 LNEKIVAAKEE
-876 IAVINSEL
+876 IEAINSEL

-895 FKMEEKK
+895 FKMEEKS

-924 TERTVSDEKLADDVQ
+924 TEKTVSDEKLADDVQ

-997 IVLAASLMQF
+997 IVLASSLMQF
-1007 YPKDVCCARIAFIDE
+1007 YPKDICCARIAFIDE

-1081 WYSRSAI
+1081 WYSR
-1088 KE
+1088 

>member
-18 CFQNEIISLGS
+18 CFQNEKISLGS

-85 LRPGNVTSYI
+85 LRPGSVTSYI
-95 AMEFYDPLISD
+95 AMEFFDPLISD
-106 YHVIAVCMESRSE
+106 YHVIAVCIESRSE

-138 NFSSVKNGKLTVTSK
+138 NFSLVENGKLIVTAK
-153 NNLTFKNIP
+153 NNLAFKNIP
-162 LKGADFFGREKAIPQ
+162 LKGADFLGREKAIPQ

-234 YEQAK
+234 YDQAK
-239 QMFEQIQER
+239 EMFEQIQER
-248 KNLLEEIEQKT
+248 KNLLEEIEEKT
-259 SEYEKILRNY
+259 RDYEKVLRNY

-288 SKLEIKQQNNEIQLK
+288 SKLETNLQNNQIRLK
-303 DLEEKKKESEI
+303 NLEKKKKESEA

-333 TESLNKLEN
+333 TESLEKMERDRDEIKRKIDGLE
-342 DRNEISKKISELEN
+342 KELVQ
-356 ELARLKN
+356 LKN
-363 LQVSLKIILPQIV
+363 LQISLKVILPQIDE
-376 NYFDVADEK
+376 YFAIPDASK
-385 RTILLNLSEND
+385 TILLNLSESD
-396 FLFDKKISTFIDFS
+396 FESDKKISTFIDFS

-418 LLVGENA
+418 LFVEENGR
-425 IEDKKRIEVSNQIT
+425 IKDKLSDVAGKITEVQKRIKNLESNIV
-439 DYQRKIKELE
+439 
-449 ANIRQFPSEAEEAEK
+449 QFPQEAEET
-464 AKRIIQNEFSKRG
+464 KRIIQNEFDKRG

-483 LFAELVESLSDETW
+483 FFAELVESLSDESW
-497 RKSIET
+497 RKAIET

-508 RFNIIVDDQY
+508 RFNIIVDDHY

-529 NIYKCS
+529 NIYKTS

-563 RRYANYLLNGI
+563 RHYANYLLNGI
-574 HLCENIE
+574 HLCQNLD
-581 ELHEHPKG
+581 ELHEYSKG

-594 GMLCKSYAASLMQIQ
+594 GMLCKSYAASKMQIQ
-609 KTQVCLGNN
+609 KTSLCLGNN

-624 EQAKKELEK
+624 EQARKEEETLGLEKSGYEKELE
-633 LILEKSEYE
+633 
-642 KEIND
+642 N
-647 RKQLVILIDNVEW
+647 RNQLVKLIDNVEW
-660 KAEYY
+660 KSERY
-665 NFNSSYELSEEKR
+665 NFDCDKELSEENK
-678 NLGKIS
+678 NFGKLS
-684 LQIEELK
+684 AQIDELK

-702 YDLAKSNYDEADKE
+702 YEIAKSNYDKADKD
-716 SKLIER
+716 SKFLER
-722 NLGSTEKD
+722 TLGATEKE
-730 ISNIQEKISE
+730 ISNIQGRINEFN
-740 THEKSEKIEIEYKE
+740 EKSEKVEDEYSEKVG
-754 LEDQHSELV
+754 QHPELV
-763 DEMKEEYERASKQR
+763 VEMKEEYERASKQR
-777 GIFIVISNKYLQ
+777 NTFIIISSKTLQ
-789 NLANDVDN
+789 NLTNDVEN
-797 AKRKMEDKQREY
+797 AKRKMEDKQRDY
-809 NILSE
+809 NLLSE
-814 IDASNYGVEFIPFYR
+814 RDSSNYGIEFIPFYR

-834 VANVKVD
+834 VANVKID

-876 IAVINSEL
+876 IAAINSEL

-895 FKMEEKK
+895 FKMEEKS
-902 DREVFFTICKNLEL
+902 DRQVFFTICKNLEL

-924 TERTVSDEKLADDVQ
+924 TVRTVSDEKLADDVQ

-958 NYFTYDMTIR
+958 NYFTYDMTIK

-1081 WYSRSAI
+1081 WHSR
-1088 KE
+1088 

>member
-18 CFQNEIISLGS
+18 CFQNEIINLGS

-127 IIREKCRLEDF
+127 IIREKCKLDDF
-138 NFSSVKNGKLTVTSK
+138 NFSSVENGRLTITSK

-234 YEQAK
+234 YDQAK

-259 SEYEKILRNY
+259 CEYEKVLRNY
-269 NIRELMFR
+269 NVRELMFR
-277 YQYIN
+277 FQYIN

-288 SKLEIKQQNNEIQLK
+288 SKLEIKLQNNHIQLK
-303 DLEEKKKESEI
+303 DLEEKKKESEY

-333 TESLNKLEN
+333 TKSLNKMEE
-342 DRNEISKKISELEN
+342 DREDLKQKIIELEN
-356 ELARLKN
+356 KLTQLKN
-363 LQVSLKIILPQIV
+363 LQVSLKVILPRIV
-376 NYFDVADEK
+376 NYFDVANAD
-385 RTILLNLSEND
+385 RTILFNLSEND
-396 FLFDKKISTFIDFS
+396 FTSDKKISAFIDFS
-410 NKIKNQRD
+410 NKIKTQRD
-418 LLVGENA
+418 LFIEENGR
-425 IEDKKRIEVSNQIT
+425 IKDKLSEVSKKRT
-439 DYQRKIKELE
+439 DYQRKIKDLE
-449 ANIRQFPSEAEEAEK
+449 SNIRQFPQDAEE
-464 AKRIIQNEFSKRG
+464 AKRIIQNEFNKRG
-477 IKSPVR
+477 IKSQVR
-483 LFAELVESLSDETW
+483 LFAELVESLNDETW

-503 FLWNK
+503 FLGNK
-508 RFNIIVDDQY
+508 RFNIIVDDAY

-529 NIYKCS
+529 NIYKTS
-535 VVLTDK
+535 VILTDK

-552 ASVLNITNKGA
+552 ASVLNIKNKGA

-581 ELHEHPKG
+581 KLHEYPKG

-594 GMLCKSYAASLMQIQ
+594 GMICKSYAASKMQIQ

-642 KEIND
+642 KEIQD
-647 RKQLVILIDNVEW
+647 RKQLVTLIDNVEW
-660 KAEYY
+660 KAECY
-665 NFNSSYELSEEKR
+665 NFNSSSELSEVNR
-678 NLGKIS
+678 NLGKLS
-684 LQIEELK
+684 AQIEELK
-691 NSPEMLAAAKE
+691 TSPEMLAAAKE

-722 NLGSTEKD
+722 NLGSTEKE
-730 ISNIQEKISE
+730 ISNIQEKITE
-740 THEKSEKIEIEYKE
+740 THEKAEKIEIEYKE
-754 LEDQHSELV
+754 LEDQHSELI

-777 GIFIVISNKYLQ
+777 NTFIVISNRYLQ
-789 NLANDVDN
+789 NLTNDVDN
-797 AKRKMEDKQREY
+797 AKRRMEDKQREY

-814 IDASNYGVEFIPFYR
+814 IESSNYGVEFIPFYR

-834 VANVKVD
+834 VANVKID

-846 VEKQSEKLRDVFLH
+846 VEKQSENLRNVFLH

-865 LNEKIISAKEE
+865 LNEKIITAKEE

-895 FKMEEKK
+895 FKMEEKT

-968 SHIGDEES
+968 SRIGEEES

-1068 YTQGKYTKPVEGS
+1068 YSQGKYTKPIEGS
-1081 WYSRSAI
+1081 WYSRSGI
-1088 KE
+1088 K

>member
-18 CFQNEIISLGS
+18 CFQNEIINLGS

-85 LRPGNVTSYI
+85 LRQGNVTSYI
-95 AMEFYDPLISD
+95 AMEFYDPLISG

-127 IIREKCRLEDF
+127 IIREKSRLEDF
-138 NFSSVKNGKLTVTSK
+138 NFSSVENGKLTVTSK

-186 TDYRKY
+186 SDYRKY

-259 SEYEKILRNY
+259 CEYEKVFRNY
-269 NIRELMFR
+269 NVRELMFR

-288 SKLEIKQQNNEIQLK
+288 SKLEISLQNNQIQLK
-303 DLEEKKKESEI
+303 DLEDKKKISEI
-314 KLSEMRK
+314 KVNDMRK
-321 RLSEVEN
+321 RLSDVEN

-333 TESLNKLEN
+333 TESLNKMEN
-342 DRNEISKKISELEN
+342 DRIELNKKIEFLEKELSE
-356 ELARLKN
+356 LKN
-363 LQVSLKIILPQIV
+363 LQVLLKIILPQME
-376 NYFDVADEK
+376 NYFKISEEDNV
-385 RTILLNLSEND
+385 ILQNISETD
-396 FLFDKKISTFIDFS
+396 FESEKKISTFIDFS
-410 NKIKNQRD
+410 KKIKNQRD
-418 LLVGENA
+418 LFLENNG
-425 IEDKKRIEVSNQIT
+425 IIKTKLSDVNKRIT
-439 DYQRKIKELE
+439 DVQNRIRNLE
-449 ANIRQFPSEAEEAEK
+449 SNIRQFPDEAEE
-464 AKRIIQNEFSKRG
+464 AKRIIQNEFNKRG
-477 IKSPVR
+477 IKSQVR
-483 LFAELVESLSDETW
+483 LFAELVESLNDESW
-497 RKSIET
+497 RKAIET

-508 RFNIIVDDQY
+508 RYNIIVDDMY
-518 CHEALKILNEK
+518 CHEALSILNEK
-529 NIYKCS
+529 NIYKTS
-535 VVLTDK
+535 VILTDK
-541 IPETEIEENSA
+541 IPETEIEEKSA

-574 HLCENIE
+574 HLCANLE
-581 ELHEHPKG
+581 ELHKNPKG

-594 GMLCKSYAASLMQIQ
+594 GMLCKSYAASKMQIQ

-618 VVKIQL
+618 VVKFQL

-633 LILEKSEYE
+633 LKLEKSEYE
-642 KEIND
+642 KEIKNSN
-647 RKQLVILIDNVEW
+647 QLVTLIDNVEW
-660 KAEYY
+660 KAERY
-665 NFNSSYELSEEKR
+665 NFNSSIDLSEENR
-678 NLGKIS
+678 NLGKLS
-684 LQIEELK
+684 AQIEELK
-691 NSPEMLAAAKE
+691 NSPKMLAAAKE
-702 YDLAKSNYDEADKE
+702 YELAKSNYDEADKE

-722 NLGSTEKD
+722 NLGSTEKE
-730 ISNIQEKISE
+730 ISNIQEQITE
-740 THEKSEKIEIEYKE
+740 THEKSEKIELEYKE
-754 LEDQHSELV
+754 LEEHHSELV
-763 DEMKEEYERASKQR
+763 DEMKEEYERARRQR
-777 GIFIVISNKYLQ
+777 NNFIIISNKTLQ
-789 NLANDVDN
+789 NLTSEVDN

-814 IDASNYGVEFIPFYR
+814 IDTSHYGVEFIKDYR
-829 DRYRD
+829 TYYRD
-834 VANVKVD
+834 VANVRID

-846 VEKQSEKLRDVFLH
+846 VEKQSENLRNVFLH

-865 LNEKIISAKEE
+865 LNEKIITAKEE

-884 KRIPFGRDIYQ
+884 KCIPFGRDIYQ
-895 FKMEEKK
+895 FKMEEKS

-968 SHIGDEES
+968 SHIGDKES

-1068 YTQGKYTKPVEGS
+1068 YTQGKYTKPIEGS
-1081 WYSRSAI
+1081 WYSGSAI
-1088 KE
+1088 K

>member
-1 MKDNRKTAK
+1 
-10 RLLLVNWS
+10 
-18 CFQNEIISLGS
+18 
-29 STLFTGVNGTGKTTI
+29 
-44 LDAMS
+44 MS

-138 NFSSVKNGKLTVTSK
+138 NFSSVENGKLIVTSK

-288 SKLEIKQQNNEIQLK
+288 SKLEIKQQNNQIQLK

-314 KLSEMRK
+314 KLSEMME
-321 RLSEVEN
+321 RLSEIKN
-328 KNHSI
+328 KNHSL
-333 TESLNKLEN
+333 TESLNKMEN
-342 DRNEISKKISELEN
+342 DKTEISKKISELEN
-356 ELARLKN
+356 ELTQLKN
-363 LQVSLKIILPQIV
+363 LQISLKVILPQIE
-376 NYFDVADEK
+376 NYFDVTDENK
-385 RTILLNLSEND
+385 TILLNLSEND
-396 FLFDKKISTFIDFS
+396 FSSDKKNSTFLDFS
-410 NKIKNQRD
+410 NKIKTQRD

-425 IEDKKRIEVSNQIT
+425 IVDNKRIEVSNQIT
-439 DYQRKIKELE
+439 DFQLKIKKLE
-449 ANIRQFPSEAEEAEK
+449 SNIRQFPPEAEE
-464 AKRIIQNEFSKRG
+464 AKRIIQNEFNKRG
-477 IKSPVR
+477 IKCQVR
-483 LFAELVESLSDETW
+483 LFAELVESLNDESW

-508 RFNIIVDDQY
+508 RFNIIVDDDY

-529 NIYKCS
+529 NIYKTS
-535 VVLTDK
+535 VILTDK
-541 IPETEIEENSA
+541 ITETEIEEKSA

-581 ELHEHPKG
+581 ELHEYPKG

-594 GMLCKSYAASLMQIQ
+594 GMLCKSYAASKMQIQ
-609 KTQVCLGNN
+609 KTELCLGNN

-633 LILEKSEYE
+633 LVLEKSGYE
-642 KEIND
+642 KEIKD
-647 RKQLVILIDNVEW
+647 RKQLITLIDNVEW
-660 KAEYY
+660 KAERY
-665 NFNSSYELSEEKR
+665 NFNSSIELSEENR
-678 NLGKIS
+678 NLGKLS
-684 LQIEELK
+684 VQIEELK

-702 YDLAKSNYDEADKE
+702 YDLAKSNYDEVYKMDNDLAT
-716 SKLIER
+716 R
-722 NLGSTEKD
+722 HGSVKKD
-730 ISNIQEKISE
+730 IENTQNKISE
-740 THEKSEKIEIEYKE
+740 RLNQSERYEAEYNEISLNYNE
-754 LEDQHSELV
+754 LI
-763 DEMKEEYERASKQR
+763 DEMKEEYECASKQR
-777 GIFIVISNKYLQ
+777 NTFIIIGEKHRKQLSV
-789 NLANDVDN
+789 DVEN
-797 AKRKMEDKQREY
+797 AKKRMEDKQREY
-809 NILSE
+809 NIISE
-814 IDASNYGVEFIPFYR
+814 IDTSHYGVEFIKDYR
-829 DRYRD
+829 TYYRD
-834 VANVKVD
+834 VANVKID

-865 LNEKIISAKEE
+865 LNEKIVAAKEE
-876 IAVINSEL
+876 IEAINSEL

-895 FKMEEKK
+895 FKMEEKS

-924 TERTVSDEKLADDVQ
+924 TEKTVSDEKLADDVQ

-997 IVLAASLMQF
+997 IVLAASLLQF

-1081 WYSRSAI
+1081 WYSRSVI
-1088 KE
+1088 QE

>member
-1 MKDNRKTAK
+1 MKENRKTAK

-79 NGSDRY
+79 NGADRY

-138 NFSSVKNGKLTVTSK
+138 NFSSVENGKLIVTSK
-153 NNLTFKNIP
+153 NNLTFKSIP

-288 SKLEIKQQNNEIQLK
+288 SKLEIKQQNNQIQLK

-314 KLSEMRK
+314 KLSEMIE
-321 RLSEVEN
+321 RLSEIKN
-328 KNHSI
+328 KNHSL
-333 TESLNKLEN
+333 TESLNKMEN
-342 DRNEISKKISELEN
+342 DKTEISKKISELEN
-356 ELARLKN
+356 ELGQLKN
-363 LQVSLKIILPQIV
+363 LQISLKVILPQIE
-376 NYFDVADEK
+376 NYFDVPDENK
-385 RTILLNLSEND
+385 TILLNLSETD
-396 FLFDKKISTFIDFS
+396 FSSDKKNSTFIDFS
-410 NKIKNQRD
+410 NQIKKQRD

-425 IEDKKRIEVSNQIT
+425 IADKKRIEVSNEIT
-439 DYQRKIKELE
+439 GYQKTIKDLE
-449 ANIRQFPSEAEEAEK
+449 ANIRQFPPEAEE
-464 AKRIIQNEFSKRG
+464 AKRIIQNEFNKRG
-477 IKSPVR
+477 IKSQVR
-483 LFAELVESLSDETW
+483 LFAELVESLSDESW

-508 RFNIIVDDQY
+508 RFNIIVDDEY
-518 CHEALKILNEK
+518 CYEAMSILNEK
-529 NIYKCS
+529 SIYGTS
-535 VVLTDK
+535 VILTDK

-563 RRYANYLLNGI
+563 RRYANYLLNGLY
-574 HLCENIE
+574 LCQNLE

-594 GMLCKSYAASLMQIQ
+594 GMLCKSYAASKMQIY
-609 KTQVCLGNN
+609 KTSLCLGND

-633 LILEKSEYE
+633 RILEKSGYE
-642 KEIND
+642 KEIKN
-647 RKQLVILIDNVEW
+647 RNQLVTLIDNVEW
-660 KAEYY
+660 KAERY
-665 NFNSSYELSEEKR
+665 NFNSSTELSEENR
-678 NLGKIS
+678 NLGKLS
-684 LQIEELK
+684 AQIEELK

-702 YDLAKSNYDEADKE
+702 YDLAKSNYDEAYKFDIDLADKRG
-716 SKLIER
+716 SVRNDIE
-722 NLGSTEKD
+722 NT
-730 ISNIQEKISE
+730 NNKISE
-740 THEKSEKIEIEYKE
+740 RIEQSQKYESEYNE
-754 LEDQHSELV
+754 LSSKYNELIN
-763 DEMKEEYERASKQR
+763 EMKEEYERASKQR
-777 GIFIVISNKYLQ
+777 NSFIVIGSKRLQ
-789 NLANDVDN
+789 EIGNDVEN

-834 VANVKVD
+834 VANVKID

-846 VEKQSEKLRDVFLH
+846 VEKQSENLRNVFLH

-865 LNEKIISAKEE
+865 LNEKIITAKEE

-895 FKMEEKK
+895 FKMEEKL

-1081 WYSRSAI
+1081 WYSGSAI

>member
-138 NFSSVKNGKLTVTSK
+138 NFSSVENGKLTVTSK

-248 KNLLEEIEQKT
+248 KNLLEEIEVKT
-259 SEYEKILRNY
+259 AEYEKVLRNY

-288 SKLEIKQQNNEIQLK
+288 SKLEIKQQNNQIQLK

-356 ELARLKN
+356 ELSQLKN
-363 LQVSLKIILPQIV
+363 LQVSMKVILPQIM
-376 NYFDVADEK
+376 NYFDVADEYK
-385 RTILLNLSEND
+385 TILFNLSEND
-396 FLFDKKISTFIDFS
+396 FPSDKKISTFIVFS
-410 NKIKNQRD
+410 NKIKTQRD
-418 LLVGENA
+418 LFIEANGRTKDKLV
-425 IEDKKRIEVSNQIT
+425 EVSNQIT
-439 DYQRKIKELE
+439 EYQRKIKDLE
-449 ANIRQFPSEAEEAEK
+449 SNIRQFPPEAEE
-464 AKRIIQNEFSKRG
+464 AKRIIQNEFNKRG
-477 IKSPVR
+477 IKCQVR
-483 LFAELVESLSDETW
+483 LFAELVESLSDESW
-497 RKSIET
+497 RKAIET

-508 RFNIIVDDQY
+508 RYNIIVDDEY

-529 NIYKCS
+529 NIYKTS

-541 IPETEIEENSA
+541 IPETDIEEKSA
-552 ASVLNITNKGA
+552 ASVLKIPNNGA

-581 ELHEHPKG
+581 ELHEYPKG

-594 GMLCKSYAASLMQIQ
+594 GMLCKSYAASKMQIQ

-633 LILEKSEYE
+633 LVYEKNGYE
-642 KEIND
+642 KEIQD
-647 RKQLVILIDNVEW
+647 RKQLVTLIDNVEW
-660 KAEYY
+660 KAERY
-665 NFNSSYELSEEKR
+665 NFNSSIELSDENR
-678 NLGKIS
+678 NFGKLS
-684 LQIEELK
+684 VQIEELR

-702 YDLAKSNYDEADKE
+702 YELVKSNYDEADRE

-722 NLGSTEKD
+722 TLGSTEKE
-730 ISNIQEKISE
+730 ISTIQDKISE
-740 THEKSEKIEIEYKE
+740 THGKSEKIEVEYNE
-754 LEDQHSELV
+754 LEEQHSELV

-777 GIFIVISNKYLQ
+777 NTFIIIGEKHRKQLSV
-789 NLANDVDN
+789 DVEN
-797 AKRKMEDKQREY
+797 AKKRMEDKQREY

-814 IDASNYGVEFIPFYR
+814 IEASNYGVEFISFYR

-834 VANVKVD
+834 VANVKID

-902 DREVFFTICKNLEL
+902 DREIFFTICKNLEL

-1081 WYSRSAI
+1081 WYSRRAI

>member
-10 RLLLVNWS
+10 RLLLINWS
-18 CFQNEIISLGS
+18 CFQNEVISLGS

-79 NGSDRY
+79 NGADRY

-119 SDRAISQW
+119 SDRAVSQW

-138 NFSSVKNGKLTVTSK
+138 NFSSVENGKLIVTSK
-153 NNLTFKNIP
+153 NNLTFKSIP

-186 TDYRKY
+186 TDYKKY

-219 AEVKSLDRLREQRKL
+219 AEVKSLDQLREQRNAYDKL
-234 YEQAK
+234 KKELE
-239 QMFEQIQER
+239 FEKER

-259 SEYEKILRNY
+259 AEYEKVLRNY

-288 SKLEIKQQNNEIQLK
+288 SKLKIKQQNNQIQLK
-303 DLEEKKKESEI
+303 DLEEKKKESEA

-333 TESLNKLEN
+333 TESLNKMEN
-342 DRNEISKKISELEN
+342 DREELKKKISELEI
-356 ELARLKN
+356 ELSQLKN
-363 LQVSLKIILPQIV
+363 LQVSMKVILPQIV
-376 NYFDVADEK
+376 NYFNVADEDK
-385 RTILLNLSEND
+385 TILFNLSEND
-396 FLFDKKISTFIDFS
+396 FPSDKKISSFIDFS
-410 NKIKNQRD
+410 NKIKTQRD
-418 LLVGENA
+418 LF
-425 IEDKKRIEVSNQIT
+425 IEANGRTKDKLIEVSNQIT
-439 DYQRKIKELE
+439 EYQRKIKDLE
-449 ANIRQFPSEAEEAEK
+449 SNIRQFPPEAEE
-464 AKRIIQNEFSKRG
+464 AKRIIQNEFNKRG
-477 IKSPVR
+477 IKCQVR
-483 LFAELVESLSDETW
+483 LFAELVESLSDESW
-497 RKSIET
+497 RKAIET

-508 RFNIIVDDQY
+508 RYNIIVDDEY

-529 NIYKCS
+529 NIYKTS

-541 IPETEIEENSA
+541 IPETDMEEKSA
-552 ASVLNITNKGA
+552 ASVLKIPNNGA

-581 ELHEHPKG
+581 ELHEYPKG

-594 GMLCKSYAASLMQIQ
+594 GMLCKSYAASKMQIQ

-633 LILEKSEYE
+633 FVLEESVYE
-642 KEIND
+642 KEIKD
-647 RKQLVILIDNVEW
+647 RKQLVTLIDNVEW
-660 KAEYY
+660 KAERY
-665 NFNSSYELSEEKR
+665 NFNSSIELSDENR
-678 NLGKIS
+678 NFGKLS
-684 LQIEELK
+684 VQIEELR

-702 YDLAKSNYDEADKE
+702 YELAKSNYDEADRE

-722 NLGSTEKD
+722 TLGSTEKE
-730 ISNIQEKISE
+730 ISNIQDKISE
-740 THEKSEKIEIEYKE
+740 THGKSGKIEIEYKE
-754 LEDQHSELV
+754 LEEQHSELI

-777 GIFIVISNKYLQ
+777 NTFIVIGSKRLQ
-789 NLANDVDN
+789 EIGNDVEN
-797 AKRKMEDKQREY
+797 AKRRMEDKQREY

-814 IDASNYGVEFIPFYR
+814 IEASNYGVEFIPFYR

-834 VANVKVD
+834 VANVKID

-895 FKMEEKK
+895 FKMEEKS

-924 TERTVSDEKLADDVQ
+924 SERTVSDEKLADDVQ

>member
-10 RLLLVNWS
+10 RLLLINWS
-18 CFQNEIISLGS
+18 CFQNEIIALGS

-79 NGSDRY
+79 NGSDRF
-85 LRPGNVTSYI
+85 LRPGSVTSYI

-106 YHVIAVCMESRSE
+106 YHVIAVCIESRSE
-119 SDRAISQW
+119 SDRAVSQW
-127 IIREKCRLEDF
+127 IIREKCKLEDF
-138 NFSSVKNGKLTVTSK
+138 NFSSIKNGKLIVTSK

-186 TDYRKY
+186 SDYRKY

-234 YEQAK
+234 YDQAK

-259 SEYEKILRNY
+259 CEYEKVLRNF
-269 NIRELMFR
+269 NVRELMFR

-288 SKLEIKQQNNEIQLK
+288 SKLKISLQNNQIQLK
-303 DLEEKKKESEI
+303 DLEEKKRTSEV
-314 KLSEMRK
+314 KVNDMRK
-321 RLSEVEN
+321 RLSDVEN

-333 TESLNKLEN
+333 TESLDKLEN
-342 DRNEISKKISELEN
+342 DRAELNKKIELLKE
-356 ELARLKN
+356 ELSRLKN
-363 LQVSLKIILPQIV
+363 LQISLKVIFPQIK
-376 NYFDVADEK
+376 NYFTISDEDN
-385 RTILLNLSEND
+385 TVLLNISETD
-396 FLFDKKISTFIDFS
+396 FESDKKISAFIDFS
-410 NKIKNQRD
+410 NKIKKQRD
-418 LLVGENA
+418 LFVENNGF
-425 IEDKKRIEVSNQIT
+425 IKNKLSDVNKRITDVQI
-439 DYQRKIKELE
+439 KIKNLE
-449 ANIRQFPSEAEEAEK
+449 SNIRQFPEEAEE
-464 AKRIIQNEFSKRG
+464 AKRIIQNEFNKRG
-477 IKSPVR
+477 IKCQVR
-483 LFAELVESLSDETW
+483 LFAELVESLNDESW

-508 RFNIIVDDQY
+508 RYNIIVDDKY
-518 CHEALKILNEK
+518 CHEALTILSER
-529 NIYKCS
+529 NIYQTS

-541 IPETEIEENSA
+541 IPETDVESNSA

-574 HLCENIE
+574 HLCANLE
-581 ELHEHPKG
+581 ELHENPKG

-594 GMLCKSYAASLMQIQ
+594 GMLCKSYAASKMKIQ
-609 KTQVCLGNN
+609 KTQFCLGNN

-624 EQAKKELEK
+624 EQAKKELEDFS
-633 LILEKSEYE
+633 LEKAEYE
-642 KEIND
+642 KDIQN
-647 RKQLVILIDNVEW
+647 KNQLVTLIDNVEW
-660 KAEYY
+660 KPEQY
-665 NFNSSYELSEEKR
+665 NFDSAKELSEENR
-678 NLGKIS
+678 TLGK
-684 LQIEELK
+684 LVNQIEELK

-702 YDLAKSNYDEADKE
+702 YDLAKANFDEADKE

-722 NLGSTEKD
+722 SLGSTEKE
-730 ISNIQEKISE
+730 ISNIQDKIKESK
-740 THEKSEKIEIEYKE
+740 EKSEKIEIEYKDYSE
-754 LEDQHSELV
+754 KNPELV

-777 GIFIVISNKYLQ
+777 NTFIIISNKHLQ
-789 NLANDVDN
+789 NLTNDVDN
-797 AKRKMEDKQREY
+797 AKRRMEDKQREY
-809 NILSE
+809 NLISE
-814 IDASNYGVEFIPFYR
+814 IEASNYGVEFIPFYR

-834 VANVKVD
+834 VANVKID

-876 IAVINSEL
+876 IAAINAEL

-895 FKMEEKK
+895 FKMEEKS

-916 YSESPDLF
+916 YSETPDLF
-924 TERTVSDEKLADDVQ
+924 SERTVSDEKLADDVK

-968 SHIGDEES
+968 SHMGDEES

-1068 YTQGKYTKPVEGS
+1068 YTQGKYTKPVEGAWHS
-1081 WYSRSAI
+1081 
-1088 KE
+1088 

>member
-1 MKDNRKTAK
+1 MKENRKTAK

-79 NGSDRY
+79 NGADRY

-95 AMEFYDPLISD
+95 AMEFYDPLIPD
-106 YHVIAVCMESRSE
+106 YLVIAVCMESRSE

-138 NFSSVKNGKLTVTSK
+138 NFSSVENGKLIVTSK

-239 QMFEQIQER
+239 QMFEQIQKR

-288 SKLEIKQQNNEIQLK
+288 SKLEIKQQNNQIQLK

-314 KLSEMRK
+314 RLSEMIE
-321 RLSEVEN
+321 RLSEIKN
-328 KNHSI
+328 KNHSL
-333 TESLNKLEN
+333 TESLNKMEN
-342 DRNEISKKISELEN
+342 DKNEISKKISELEN
-356 ELARLKN
+356 ELTQLKN
-363 LQVSLKIILPQIV
+363 LQISLKVILPQIE
-376 NYFDVADEK
+376 NYFDVADENK
-385 RTILLNLSEND
+385 TILLNLSETD
-396 FLFDKKISTFIDFS
+396 FSSDKKNSTFIDFS
-410 NKIKNQRD
+410 NKIKKQRD
-418 LLVGENA
+418 LFIEENGR
-425 IEDKKRIEVSNQIT
+425 IKDKLFEVSNEIT
-439 DYQRKIKELE
+439 GYQKTIKDLE
-449 ANIRQFPSEAEEAEK
+449 ANIRQFPPEAEE
-464 AKRIIQNEFSKRG
+464 AKRIIQNEFNKRG
-477 IKSPVR
+477 IKSQVR
-483 LFAELVESLSDETW
+483 LFAELVESLNDESW
-497 RKSIET
+497 RKAIET

-508 RFNIIVDDQY
+508 RYNIIVDDMY

-529 NIYKCS
+529 NIYKTS
-535 VVLTDK
+535 VILTDK

-574 HLCENIE
+574 HLCGNID

-618 VVKIQL
+618 VVKFQL
-624 EQAKKELEK
+624 EQAKKELER
-633 LILEKSEYE
+633 LILEKFGYE
-642 KEIND
+642 KEIKN
-647 RKQLVILIDNVEW
+647 RNQLVTLIDNVEW
-660 KAEYY
+660 KAERY
-665 NFNSSYELSEEKR
+665 NFNSSIELSEENR
-678 NLGKIS
+678 NLGKLS
-684 LQIEELK
+684 AQIEELK

-702 YDLAKSNYDEADKE
+702 YDLAKSNYDEAYKFDIDLADKRG
-716 SKLIER
+716 SVRNDIE
-722 NLGSTEKD
+722 NT
-730 ISNIQEKISE
+730 NNKISE
-740 THEKSEKIEIEYKE
+740 RIEQSQKYESEYNE
-754 LEDQHSELV
+754 LSSKYNELIN
-763 DEMKEEYERASKQR
+763 EMKDEYERASKQR
-777 GIFIVISNKYLQ
+777 NTFIVIGSKRLQ
-789 NLANDVDN
+789 EIGNDVEN
-797 AKRKMEDKQREY
+797 AKRRMEDKQREY

-814 IDASNYGVEFIPFYR
+814 IEASNYGVEFIPFYR

-834 VANVKVD
+834 VANVKID

-846 VEKQSEKLRDVFLH
+846 VEKQSENLRNVFLH

-865 LNEKIISAKEE
+865 LNEKIITAKEE
-876 IAVINSEL
+876 ISVINSEL

-895 FKMEEKK
+895 FKMEEKS

-1068 YTQGKYTKPVEGS
+1068 YTQGKYTKPIEGS
-1081 WYSRSAI
+1081 WYSGSAI

>member
-1 MKDNRKTAK
+1 MIDNRKTAK
-10 RLLLVNWS
+10 RLLLINWS
-18 CFQNEIISLGS
+18 CFQNEVIALGS

-119 SDRAISQW
+119 SDRAVSQW

-138 NFSSVKNGKLTVTSK
+138 NFSFVENGKLIVTSR

-186 TDYRKY
+186 TDYKKY

-259 SEYEKILRNY
+259 AEYEKILRNY

-277 YQYIN
+277 YQFIN

-288 SKLEIKQQNNEIQLK
+288 QKLEIKQKNNQIQLK
-303 DLEEKKKESEI
+303 DLEEKKKESED

-333 TESLNKLEN
+333 TESLNKMEN
-342 DRNEISKKISELEN
+342 DKEALKKKIAELEN
-356 ELARLKN
+356 ELAQLKN
-363 LQVSLKIILPQIV
+363 LQVALKVILPQIV
-376 NYFDVADEK
+376 NYFDVEDESK
-385 RTILLNLSEND
+385 TILFNLSEND
-396 FLFDKKISTFIDFS
+396 FTSDKKISTFIDFS
-410 NKIKNQRD
+410 NKIKTQRD

-425 IEDKKRIEVSNQIT
+425 IVDNKRIEVSNQIT
-439 DYQRKIKELE
+439 DFQLKIKKLE
-449 ANIRQFPSEAEEAEK
+449 SNIRQFPSEAEEA
-464 AKRIIQNEFSKRG
+464 KRIIQNEFNKRG
-477 IKSPVR
+477 IKCQVR
-483 LFAELVESLSDETW
+483 LFAELVESLNDESW

-508 RFNIIVDDQY
+508 RFNIIVDDDY

-529 NIYKCS
+529 NIYKTS
-535 VVLTDK
+535 VILTDK
-541 IPETEIEENSA
+541 IPETEIEEKSA

-581 ELHEHPKG
+581 ELHEYPKG

-594 GMLCKSYAASLMQIQ
+594 GMLCKSYAASKMQIQ
-609 KTQVCLGNN
+609 KTELCLGNN

-633 LILEKSEYE
+633 LVLEKSGYE
-642 KEIND
+642 KEIKD
-647 RKQLVILIDNVEW
+647 RKQLITLIDNVEW
-660 KAEYY
+660 KAERY
-665 NFNSSYELSEEKR
+665 NFNSSTELSEENR
-678 NLGKIS
+678 NLGKLS
-684 LQIEELK
+684 VQIEELK

-702 YDLAKSNYDEADKE
+702 YDLAKSNYDEVYKMDNDLAT
-716 SKLIER
+716 R
-722 NLGSTEKD
+722 HGSVKKD
-730 ISNIQEKISE
+730 IENTQNKISE
-740 THEKSEKIEIEYKE
+740 RLNQSERYEAEYNEISSNYNE
-754 LEDQHSELV
+754 LI

-777 GIFIVISNKYLQ
+777 NTFIIIGEKHRKQ
-789 NLANDVDN
+789 LAVDVEN
-797 AKRKMEDKQREY
+797 AKKRMEDKQREY

-814 IDASNYGVEFIPFYR
+814 IEASNYGVSFIPFYR

-834 VANVKVD
+834 VANVKID

-865 LNEKIISAKEE
+865 LNEKIVAAKEE
-876 IAVINSEL
+876 IEAINSEL

-895 FKMEEKK
+895 FKMEE
-902 DREVFFTICKNLEL
+902 
-916 YSESPDLF
+916 
-924 TERTVSDEKLADDVQ
+924 
-939 SFLNKILDTEQE
+939 
-951 EDYSDYR
+951 
-958 NYFTYDMTIR
+958 
-968 SHIGDEES
+968 
-976 EMDLSKKQG
+976 
-985 SASGGEKQTPYF
+985 
-997 IVLAASLMQF
+997 
-1007 YPKDVCCARIAFIDE
+1007 
-1022 AFSALSKERIEQMVK
+1022 
-1037 FLEDNNFQVFYA
+1037 
-1049 APPEKIN
+1049 
-1056 SIGQHIDNTVSL
+1056 
-1068 YTQGKYTKPVEGS
+1068 
-1081 WYSRSAI
+1081 
-1088 KE
+1088 

>member
-1 MKDNRKTAK
+1 MKENRKTAK

-79 NGSDRY
+79 NGADRY

-138 NFSSVKNGKLTVTSK
+138 NFSSVENGKLIVTSK
-153 NNLTFKNIP
+153 NNLTFKSIP

-288 SKLEIKQQNNEIQLK
+288 SKLEIKQQNNQIQLK

-314 KLSEMRK
+314 KLSEMME
-321 RLSEVEN
+321 RLSEIKN
-328 KNHSI
+328 KNHSL
-333 TESLNKLEN
+333 TESLNKMEN
-342 DRNEISKKISELEN
+342 DKNEISKKISELEN
-356 ELARLKN
+356 ELAQLKN
-363 LQVSLKIILPQIV
+363 LQISLKLILPQIE
-376 NYFDVADEK
+376 NYFDVADENK
-385 RTILLNLSEND
+385 TILLNLSETD
-396 FLFDKKISTFIDFS
+396 FSSDKKNSTFIEFS
-410 NKIKNQRD
+410 NKIKKQRD
-418 LLVGENA
+418 LFIEENGR
-425 IEDKKRIEVSNQIT
+425 IKDKLFEVSNEIT
-439 DYQRKIKELE
+439 GYQKTIKDLE
-449 ANIRQFPSEAEEAEK
+449 ANIRQFPPEAEE
-464 AKRIIQNEFSKRG
+464 AKRIIQNEFNKRG
-477 IKSPVR
+477 IKSQVR
-483 LFAELVESLSDETW
+483 LFAELVESLSDESW

-508 RFNIIVDDQY
+508 RFNIIVDDEY

-529 NIYKCS
+529 NIYGTS
-535 VVLTDK
+535 VILTDK
-541 IPETEIEENSA
+541 IPETEIEEQSA

-574 HLCENIE
+574 HLCGNID

-618 VVKIQL
+618 VVKFQL
-624 EQAKKELEK
+624 EQAKKELER
-633 LILEKSEYE
+633 LIREKSGYE
-642 KEIND
+642 EKIEN
-647 RKQLVILIDNVEW
+647 RKQLVSLIDNVEW
-660 KAEYY
+660 KAERY
-665 NFNSSYELSEEKR
+665 NFNSSIELSEEKR
-678 NLGKIS
+678 NLGKLS
-684 LQIEELK
+684 AQIEELK

-702 YDLAKSNYDEADKE
+702 YDLAKLNYDEAYKFDIDLADKRG
-716 SKLIER
+716 SVRNDIE
-722 NLGSTEKD
+722 NT
-730 ISNIQEKISE
+730 NNKISE
-740 THEKSEKIEIEYKE
+740 RIEQSQKYESEYNE
-754 LEDQHSELV
+754 LSSKYNELI

-777 GIFIVISNKYLQ
+777 NTFIVIGSKRLQ
-789 NLANDVDN
+789 EIGNDVEN
-797 AKRKMEDKQREY
+797 AKRRMEDKQREY

-814 IDASNYGVEFIPFYR
+814 IEASNYGVEFIPFYR

-834 VANVKVD
+834 VANVKID

-846 VEKQSEKLRDVFLH
+846 VEKQSENLRNVFLH

-865 LNEKIISAKEE
+865 LNEKIITAKEE

-895 FKMEEKK
+895 FKMEEKS

-1081 WYSRSAI
+1081 WYSGSAI

>member
-18 CFQNEIISLGS
+18 CFQNEVIALGS

-79 NGSDRY
+79 NGSDRF
-85 LRPGNVTSYI
+85 LRPGSVTSYI
-95 AMEFYDPLISD
+95 AMEFFDPLISD
-106 YHVIAVCMESRSE
+106 YLVIAVCIESRSE
-119 SDRAISQW
+119 SDRAVSQW
-127 IIREKCRLEDF
+127 IIREKCKIEDF
-138 NFSSVKNGKLTVTSK
+138 NFRSINNGKLIVTSK
-153 NNLTFKNIP
+153 NNLTFKSIP
-162 LKGADFFGREKAIPQ
+162 LKGADFLGREKAIPQ

-186 TDYRKY
+186 SDYRKY

-198 MMAFDPERNVDKF
+198 MMAFDPERNIDKF

-234 YEQAK
+234 YDQAK

-248 KNLLEEIEQKT
+248 KYLLEEIEQKT
-259 SEYEKILRNY
+259 CEYEKNLRNF
-269 NIRELMFR
+269 NVRELMYC

-282 QYKDEI
+282 QYKDDI
-288 SKLEIKQQNNEIQLK
+288 SKLEISLKNNQIQLK
-303 DLEEKKKESEI
+303 DLEEKKKVSEA
-314 KLSEMRK
+314 KLSDMRK
-321 RLSEVEN
+321 RLSDVEN

-333 TESLNKLEN
+333 TESLDKMEKDKEELNRKIKILEDKL
-342 DRNEISKKISELEN
+342 SE
-356 ELARLKN
+356 LKN
-363 LQVSLKIILPQIV
+363 LQISLRVILPQMK
-376 NYFDVADEK
+376 NYFSISDEDNS
-385 RTILLNLSEND
+385 ILLNISESD
-396 FLFDKKISTFIDFS
+396 FESVKKIPAFIDFS

-418 LLVGENA
+418 LFVEEKGIIKDRLSDVN
-425 IEDKKRIEVSNQIT
+425 KRIT
-439 DYQRKIKELE
+439 DIQNKIKNLE
-449 ANIRQFPSEAEEAEK
+449 SNILHFPAEAED
-464 AKRIIQNEFSKRG
+464 AKRIIQNEFNKRG
-477 IKSPVR
+477 IKCQVR
-483 LFAELVESLSDETW
+483 LFAELVESLNDESW

-508 RFNIIVDDQY
+508 RYNIIVDDMY
-518 CHEALKILNEK
+518 CHDALTILNER
-529 NIYKCS
+529 NIYQTS

-541 IPETEIEENSA
+541 IPETEVESNSA
-552 ASVLNITNKGA
+552 ASVLDITNKGA

-574 HLCENIE
+574 HLCTNLE
-581 ELHEHPKG
+581 ELHENPKG

-594 GMLCKSYAASLMQIQ
+594 GMLCKSYAASKMQIQ
-609 KTQVCLGNN
+609 KTQFCLGNN

-624 EQAKKELEK
+624 DQAKKELEAF
-633 LILEKSEYE
+633 ILERTEYE
-642 KEIND
+642 KDIQNKE
-647 RKQLVILIDNVEW
+647 QLVALIDNVEW
-660 KAEYY
+660 KPEQY
-665 NFNSSYELSEEKR
+665 NFDCAKELLEENR
-678 NLGKIS
+678 QVGKLIT
-684 LQIEELK
+684 QIEELK
-691 NSPEMLAAAKE
+691 SSPELLAAAKE
-702 YDLAKSNYDEADKE
+702 YDLAKENFDKVYE
-716 SKLIER
+716 SDIGLAQQI
-722 NLGSTEKD
+722 GSVKTNVQNTTDKISDYVEKTEK
-730 ISNIQEKISE
+730 EEFKYKEISE
-740 THEKSEKIEIEYKE
+740 KHP
-754 LEDQHSELV
+754 ELV
-763 DEMKEEYERASKQR
+763 IEMKDEYERASNQR
-777 GIFIVISNKYLQ
+777 NTFIVIGEKHIKQLSV
-789 NLANDVDN
+789 DVEN

-809 NILSE
+809 NLLSE
-814 IDASNYGVEFIPFYR
+814 IETSNYGVEFIPFYR

-834 VANVKVD
+834 VANVKID

-846 VEKQSEKLRDVFLH
+846 VERQSEKLRDVFLH

-865 LNEKIISAKEE
+865 LNEKIIAAKEE
-876 IAVINSEL
+876 IAAINTEL

-895 FKMEEKK
+895 FKMEEKT

-916 YSESPDLF
+916 YSETPDLF
-924 TERTVSDEKLADDVQ
+924 SERTVSDEKLADDVK
-939 SFLNKILDTEQE
+939 SFLNKILNTEQE

-1068 YTQGKYTKPVEGS
+1068 YTQGKYTKPVEGA
-1081 WYSRSAI
+1081 WHTR
-1088 KE
+1088 